1 MSGAGALKATAVLFL
16 YPAVLMSM
24 PHWLCSRGI
33 KEKYTYL
40 KLASS
45 ELSRQS

>member
-1 MSGAGALKATAVLFL
+1 MSGAGALKAKAFLFL
-16 YPAVLMSM
+16 YPVVLMSM
-24 PHWLCSRGI
+24 PYWLCSCGI

-40 KLASS
+40 RLASS